1 MPTPLPNPTDW
12 RGQMCP
18 QNLALHHPTAA
29 TPLQYATGGCPVRS
43 GQPWSLQE
51 IEAAIAHGNNAS
63 ALSLE
68 VVAFHANQLKE
79 KLTGNQCHVVAWDD
93 IKHAPHT
100 HTHTQLKVLPLA
112 MVPHKSRA
120 FRAILDLSFP
130 VPLVD
135 GSKHALVNWDTEKTA
150 PFGTN

>member
-100 HTHTQLKVLPLA
+100 HTHNSKCCLWQWCHISPGLFGQSWICL
-112 MVPHKSRA
+112 SRC
-120 FRAILDLSFP
+120 
-130 VPLVD
+130 
-135 GSKHALVNWDTEKTA
+135 HW
-150 PFGTN
+150 